1 MLLVLTYD
9 VETMTTAGEKRLRA
23 VAKVCQQYGVR
34 VQNSVFEIE
43 ADALDL
49 VELKNKIQKIIDLE
63 QDSIRIYTL
72 GNHWKN
78 KVETIG
84 NVPRIEIGKEL
95 IL

>member
-9 VETMTTAGEKRLRA
+9 VETMTTAAEKRLRA

-63 QDSIRIYTL
+63 QDSIRIYKL

-84 NVPRIEIGKEL
+84 KVPRIEIGKEL